1 MVLLKKMFITLLTST
16 FKVSDHTKCIS
27 LNNQPSKSQHTF
39 IIFYILMNTFKNYAT
54 IYLQLT
60 LSAKLSLKG
69 CVYDSPVNYDAIA
82 TPEILNIHK
91 YLMVKNNIK

>member
-1 MVLLKKMFITLLTST
+1 
-16 FKVSDHTKCIS
+16 
-27 LNNQPSKSQHTF
+27 
-39 IIFYILMNTFKNYAT
+39 MNTFKNYAT

-69 CVYDSPVNYDAIA
+69 YVYDSPVNYDAIA